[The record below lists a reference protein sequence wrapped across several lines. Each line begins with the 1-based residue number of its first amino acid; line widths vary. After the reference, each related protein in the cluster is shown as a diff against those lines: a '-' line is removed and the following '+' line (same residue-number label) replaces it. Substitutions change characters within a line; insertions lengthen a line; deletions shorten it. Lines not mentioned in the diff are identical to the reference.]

1 MAEFP
6 HHEMR
11 GDESRV
17 VLLQALRAMQH
28 RISIPQLIDGSRLS
42 PLIKLGLNNLIMCE
56 GGKFKSV
63 RAVQELTNLEVPT
76 LMLEGGIYHLHRVM
90 RQNERKIV
98 RNLMPLD
105 DVVVIGPESIF
116 RYGDPSIPD
125 SGYGETLNRIPNL
138 RMVEDVIDA
147 VRYLRERNA

>member
-63 RAVQELTNLEVPT
+63 RAVQELTALDEPT
-76 LMLEGGIYHLHRVM
+76 LM
-90 RQNERKIV
+90 
-98 RNLMPLD
+98 
-105 DVVVIGPESIF
+105 
-116 RYGDPSIPD
+116 
-125 SGYGETLNRIPNL
+125 
-138 RMVEDVIDA
+138 
-147 VRYLRERNA
+147 